1 MSLTLDGFFL
11 FSSEGEWINDCSEM
25 AREYNTLDQEIWEMV
40 RSLELNF
47 SIVDFFV
54 LCERLRNSVMARVYT
69 MS

>member
-1 MSLTLDGFFL
+1 MNLTLDGFSL

-54 LCERLRNSVMARVYT
+54 LCEGLRDSEIARVYIL
-69 MS
+69 